1 MSRWLAAKVAA
12 PTAAIGF
19 ALVVVA
25 AATVAPIAAAAPI
38 AVHVSLTP
46 SAVAF
51 GDPTLG
57 EVAVTVDR
65 RLVDPDAVRASIGV
79 APLTE
84 LEPQQTSRVDAGDL
98 TVLRYRLVAGC
109 VGENC
114 VPLGRTRTVTLT
126 PVRVEVRLR
135 GGGSAVVTRPWPKVT
150 IASRVSVAAAY
161 ADTPPFQRNVALPGP
176 SFRVRPTHTALWLDV
191 ATLLLGL
198 GAALAA
204 AFALRSLLL
213 RARGRARD
221 GRSELERALEL
232 TRASALRPSAD
243 RRRALSLLARVVRRR
258 DASAAG
264 LAERLAWSPAEPGPQ
279 EITSL
284 VDSVEQGVTEP

>member
-25 AATVAPIAAAAPI
+25 AATAAPI

-204 AFALRSLLL
+204 AFALRSLL